1 MLVYQQECVRLRLF
15 AQNAIKMSGELDLKR
30 LRAQS
35 EQQIREYHSLAEQ
48 LRLDLEDKTRQASR
62 SQGQNQELQ
71 KQVRE
76 LKRLKEELEDQG
88 N

>member
-76 LKRLKEELEDQG
+76 LKRQKEELEDQG
-88 N
+88 S